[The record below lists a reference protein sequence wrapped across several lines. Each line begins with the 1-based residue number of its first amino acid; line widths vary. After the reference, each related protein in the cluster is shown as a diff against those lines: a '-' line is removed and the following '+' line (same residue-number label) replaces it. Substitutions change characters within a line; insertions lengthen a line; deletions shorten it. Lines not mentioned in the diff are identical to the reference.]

1 MRATALTARVS
12 STNEISLLKEVVTK
26 SQQIIP
32 ASLLFVCSP
41 LALTTFP
48 RLMQSR
54 ELPKGIEESSFSKN
68 LELAGYLDEMQGTG
82 KARG

>member
-12 STNEISLLKEVVTK
+12 SANEISLLKEVVTK

-32 ASLLFVCSP
+32 ASLLFVCLP
-41 LALTTFP
+41 LAFTTFP
-48 RLMQSR
+48 RLMHSQ

-68 LELAGYLDEMQGTG
+68 LELAG
-82 KARG
+82 